1 MPTCAVCM
9 HLGLPPRIATG
20 SIGLLSSSPAL
31 RRAAVDHLGDHDGVP
46 HVVVNACPEHVV
58 DVYRGRL
65 HGVRMAWR
73 VAPTGIGNR

>member
-1 MPTCAVCM
+1 MPLCAVCM
-9 HLGLPPRIATG
+9 HLGLPPRISTG

-31 RRAAVDHLGDHDGVP
+31 LRAAVDHIGDYDGVA

-65 HGVRMAWR
+65 QGVRMAWR
-73 VAPTGIGNR
+73 VAAAGTGSR